1 MRFQSFLEELNI
13 LTDEWVGQTD
23 KQIAEAIDEA
33 VAFAEQSPYPEG
45 PEALEDVFTPT
56 GEEELG

>member
-1 MRFQSFLEELNI
+1 M
-13 LTDEWVGQTD
+13 GQTD